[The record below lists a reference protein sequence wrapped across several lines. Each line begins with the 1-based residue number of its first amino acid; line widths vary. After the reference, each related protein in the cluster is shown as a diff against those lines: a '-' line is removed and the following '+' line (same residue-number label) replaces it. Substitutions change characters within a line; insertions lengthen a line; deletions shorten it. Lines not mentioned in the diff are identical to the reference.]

1 MLLQTNVNVSQWTYC
16 PKDFGIHTVSIA
28 AVNSVGEGEVFNY
41 DFNVTNSVLLS
52 NELIQQ
58 YHDGLQ
64 NWIIAIKIELSS
76 SSSSLCISQVS
87 LQETNSTVSYN
98 TTNITV
104 ITMSQL
110 IATFNIPSSVIDDRY
125 YNFTIILSQY
135 GSDLYTTNSSH
146 VVIIRSSF
154 FDVSSFTVLSTDST
168 NTSFMCEFVHG
179 SQAIGC
185 YIVMH
190 ETSIGLYYITTAL
203 RELRIGSIPGTVEPG
218 QYSISVYDINSDGSV
233 HLYSPAAST
242 SIIVIAL
249 PTIESTFSSSSIPLF
264 SISQTTT
271 VRNLK
276 SPTVST
282 ASTLLT
288 ITGGVTLGL
297 SLIVCFASIFIN
309 FSIVIWC
316 RKKGNTMR
324 TEEERNPSPPAQ
336 YENLEMITGTNA
348 NVNNIPT
355 NECSAYG
362 VVIQRH

>member
-1 MLLQTNVNVSQWTYC
+1 
-16 PKDFGIHTVSIA
+16 
-28 AVNSVGEGEVFNY
+28 
-41 DFNVTNSVLLS
+41 
-52 NELIQQ
+52 
-58 YHDGLQ
+58 
-64 NWIIAIKIELSS
+64 
-76 SSSSLCISQVS
+76 
-87 LQETNSTVSYN
+87 
-98 TTNITV
+98 
-104 ITMSQL
+104 MSQL
-110 IATFNIPSSVIDDRY
+110 IATFNISSSVIDDRY
-125 YNFTIILSQY
+125 YNFTIILSHS
-135 GSDLYTTNSSH
+135 SDLYTTNSSH

-154 FDVSSFTVLSTDST
+154 FDINSFTVLSTDST

-190 ETSIGLYYITTAL
+190 ETSIGLYYITTVL

-242 SIIVIAL
+242 LIIVTESL
-249 PTIESTFSSSSIPLF
+249 PTVESTFSSSIPLF
-264 SISQTTT
+264 SINQSTT
-271 VRNLK
+271 VNLQ
-276 SPTVST
+276 SPTVSSCS
-282 ASTLLT
+282 STLVT

-324 TEEERNPSPPAQ
+324 NQEERNPSLPAQ
-336 YENLEMITGTNA
+336 YENVEMITGTNA

-355 NECSAYG
+355 NDCSAYG